1 MKRWTAILAA
11 AVCAFSA
18 VSCAAQKP
26 ALEEVEKAI
35 ADGNVTVE
43 DALEKGWVTQEW
55 ADQCRESNTVD
66 AADKSESF
74 AVGDFQTQTLS
85 GEDFTQEDLSPVT
98 FWAFLDPAD
107 PAAKEWYQEL
117 ADAYDEIREKGA
129 EALICCKTEGDTS
142 LFEDAPFPVILYNDS
157 VKEALD
163 SMNMADMVEELPNT
177 GNWFVGE
184 YFASAWYSKLEGVD
198 LPNLSGVCRH
208 WIRRIQT
215 SRGGNAGG
223 SSFWQPCSPI
233 RSCSI
238 SFREA
243 FTGEKGSWYACR
255 G

>member
-43 DALEKGWVTQEW
+43 DALEKGWITQEW
-55 ADQCRESNTVD
+55 ADRYQESNTVD

-85 GEDFTQEDLSPVT
+85 GEDFTREDLSPVT

-107 PAAKEWYQEL
+107 PAAEEWYQEL
-117 ADAYDEIREKGA
+117 ADVYEEIREKGA
-129 EALICCKTEGDTS
+129 EALICCKTEGDAS
-142 LFEDAPFPVILYNDS
+142 LFENAPFPVILYNDS

-177 GNWFVGE
+177 GNWFVGD
-184 YFASAWYSKLEGVD
+184 YFASAWYSKLEGAD
-198 LPNLSGVCRH
+198 LPKS
-208 WIRRIQT
+208 
-215 SRGGNAGG
+215 A
-223 SSFWQPCSPI
+223 
-233 RSCSI
+233 
-238 SFREA
+238 EA
-243 FTGEKGSWYACR
+243 FVQQYNESQKQAESQEKDGGTAAVAM